1 MFVKQPNRRLQQLLA
16 VENKTIL
23 QQPKPSTFYII
34 FHLTLFFIHI
44 TLACVHKC
52 LTLTGHL
59 KSAALNTQLKQ
70 RWTHSWSTHLLSKK
84 IFMLKQKSSN
94 LYRIGFNSS
103 KKISEWLFIHITLE
117 TAPNEM
123 QCDETN
129 SHVVTAGRSYF
140 RTLRNACVTAGKTT
154 MTAGKIY
161 HGCFEMLSWPHRTSA
176 NIINTCFWLLETWTK
191 CSYFIEENIQP
202 GAQRLAFE
210 VKYEYIVRQPRIYRG
225 AAFCS
230 WASFQTSG
238 DWSVPLI
245 LKTKYDILFCVTV
258 YEIAN

>member
-1 MFVKQPNRRLQQLLA
+1 MLRKVYFCK
-16 VENKTIL
+16 
-23 QQPKPSTFYII
+23 YIYNI
-34 FHLTLFFIHI
+34 PISVDSALHECSCAAGCQHRFD
-44 TLACVHKC
+44 KC
-52 LTLTGHL
+52 MYV
-59 KSAALNTQLKQ
+59 
-70 RWTHSWSTHLLSKK
+70 W
-84 IFMLKQKSSN
+84 I
-94 LYRIGFNSS
+94 NSS
-103 KKISEWLFIHITLE
+103 HCCTIGTSAKPNLAPTRFTTCELLHFGDIPKEKTFHISS
-117 TAPNEM
+117 PK
-123 QCDETN
+123 
-129 SHVVTAGRSYF
+129 RRR
-140 RTLRNACVTAGKTT
+140 RTVKAT
-154 MTAGKIY
+154 MTAAKPPWLQQNHHDCSKIY
-161 HGCFEMLSWPHRTSA
+161 YGCFEMLSWPHRTSA